1 MSTYKQLFLPALL
14 AVFLFYSGTSFAQLE
29 KTERRTYKKMKRK
42 MAPEVFKQVLEDK
55 ARFAASTDSLA
66 AETQNL
72 LRTLRERDSSLQR
85 AREAESRLSQQVSDL
100 RSQLAALENREEK
113 NEWDQGV
120 AFRVQF
126 GAFEDH
132 DIGEMVAASPDLE
145 LVKEDGFVKY
155 VLGQFR
161 EYEKADELKRYLRKI
176 GVKHTWIVPYKD
188 GKRVPLKTVLEDS
201 TVGE

>member
-42 MAPEVFKQVLEDK
+42 MAPEVFKQLLEDK
-55 ARFAASTDSLA
+55 ARFAASTESLA